1 MVVSRAG
8 QSTIKTCGHS
18 DSCGSRGRPGPT
30 PPSTPSCCPARYHLP
45 AIRDVDLRAALHP
58 RSWADRRGL
67 VWVTVAAL
75 LDINTGPPAP
85 PSATSS
91 PAGAPQPHK
100 GDLPRRMDESGRR
113 MTDLRRRLEPAVR
126 LAQSGLP
133 GQILGR
139 LIEVQFLDRT
149 VILAAQA
156 FSAILPLFIVVSTV
170 SPHPGGDSPGT
181 VLIGKLGLGASEMSS
196 LQTAVVPPPSARASV
211 GVLGILLALL
221 TATSFARALQR
232 SYQLAWRLPPV
243 GLRAAWRPLALV
255 VGLALYIELLFLF
268 GRLVRGV
275 PAGSVLED
283 LVTFVGA
290 WALWTGAGWILLAGR
305 VRPRLLAVGG
315 LLTAVGF
322 ASLRRLS
329 AFYLPSLVASN
340 QQQFGLLGV
349 AFTLFSWLSACSFI
363 IVVATVVGAVLAEDP
378 GRLAQFI
385 RAPRR

>member
-1 MVVSRAG
+1 VG
-8 QSTIKTCGHS
+8 QSG
-18 DSCGSRGRPGPT
+18 
-30 PPSTPSCCPARYHLP
+30 
-45 AIRDVDLRAALHP
+45 
-58 RSWADRRGL
+58 
-67 VWVTVAAL
+67 
-75 LDINTGPPAP
+75 
-85 PSATSS
+85 
-91 PAGAPQPHK
+91 
-100 GDLPRRMDESGRR
+100 R
-113 MTDLRRRLEPAVR
+113 MTDLRRRIEPAVR
-126 LAQSGLP
+126 AVQGGLP
-133 GQILGR
+133 GRILGR
-139 LIEVQFLDRT
+139 LVEVQFLDRT

-156 FSAILPLFIVVSTV
+156 FSAVLPLIMVVSAV
-170 SPHPGGDSPGT
+170 SPRPGGESLAVT
-181 VLIGKLGLGASEMSS
+181 LVRRLGLHQTQVSS
-196 LQTAVVPPPSARASV
+196 LQSAVAPPPSARASI
-211 GVLGILLALL
+211 GVLGVVLALL

-275 PAGSVLED
+275 PAGSLLED
-283 LVTFVGA
+283 LVTFAGA

-329 AFYLPSLVASN
+329 AFYLPSLVATN

-363 IVVATVVGAVLAEDP
+363 IVVATVLGVVLAEDP
-378 GRLAQFI
+378 GRLGRFI
-385 RAPRR
+385 RASPRP